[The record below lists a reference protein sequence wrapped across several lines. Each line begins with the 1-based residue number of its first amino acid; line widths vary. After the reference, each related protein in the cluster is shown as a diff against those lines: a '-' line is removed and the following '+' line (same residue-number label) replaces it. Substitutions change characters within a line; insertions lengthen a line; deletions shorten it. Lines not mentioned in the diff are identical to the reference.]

1 MSNSLNSNSIDK
13 EQIKY
18 SAKDI
23 GDALRTIDPNFKGP
37 SKEQIPIIESLHL
50 GPTVVIAG
58 AGSGKTETMSARVLW
73 LVANGIVK
81 PEEIL
86 GLTFT
91 RKAAGELS
99 SRIRKRL
106 RQLRAIGLL
115 PKDPDT
121 KNEID
126 IAVSVSTYHSYAGR
140 VLSEHAIRMGVDAS
154 SDPIGEAAAWQ
165 IANNIVNN
173 FASEATNGSDISHSA
188 KTIVDKVMGLSA
200 ALGEHGKTTA
210 EVREFCE
217 SILDKFATISDSQS
231 NDPVRDLQSS
241 LKERLAILPMVDE
254 YERYRFERGLLT
266 FNDQMSLVAKLV
278 NGDFGQEIIDAER
291 AKFKIVLLDEY
302 QDTSVSQVKFL
313 SALYGNGHAVTA
325 VGDPNQA
332 IYGWRSASAQTLDTF
347 GRHFVGTSSSECIE
361 HNLLTTWRNDK
372 NILEIANKTVDKI
385 GEQIVA
391 RGGKAASVKRLDLR
405 PNAGSGTLLCGQYET
420 LAMEAAGI
428 AEHFEKH
435 WFAPE
440 RLAEPDSPQTFAVLV
455 RSRKY
460 ISEIEQALRSRN
472 IPVEVV
478 GLGGLIH
485 VPEVADILALL
496 RVLTFPDNGSS
507 LMRLLTGPRLAIGA
521 KDLAAL
527 GKFSRSLIENFDQSL
542 GKTVG
547 KIMETPNADVMEAEE
562 FAMGS
567 AIEALE
573 VFEKAP
579 KGNFSEVGYERLLKF
594 SKELRE
600 LRRYL
605 TGSITDAIMEAERFL
620 FLDTEVMVRDGFAQ
634 GRKHL
639 DAFLDEAAKFSR
651 NGGTISTF
659 LEWLK
664 IADTE
669 EGGLKPVSVAAN
681 KHAVQILTIHAA
693 KGSEWDFVAVP
704 GLVTEN
710 FPNSGKNLDLWT
722 SNSAALP
729 ISLRGDAAQF
739 DDFVFPSGTPKHVE
753 VRKALDVVKESWKK
767 RREEEEWRLAYVAFT
782 RAKINLLATASWF
795 GNGMDPV
802 DASALYNLV
811 EAVVDSIDSTNSN
824 EPKNKIFE
832 MAKPTTENPT
842 RTKPR
847 TGTWPVKSPRSERV
861 QESIDF
867 VLKTSEFAS
876 PQELLDAAKT
886 PDEIGLANDAI
897 ALIVE
902 VSERSADLQVKLP
915 NRMSVS
921 TLVNLAEDP
930 DALALNIRR
939 PMPNHID
946 KFARRGTAFHL
957 WIEAQYKD
965 PQVLDEDELYGI
977 DDAQRN
983 LDDLPLEELKSTWLA
998 SDWAKRD
1005 PAPGGIEVPFET
1017 VLGGIL
1023 LRGRIDAVYE
1033 KDGHYEVV
1041 DWKTGKTKSGDDL
1054 AAAAIQLAMYRLAY
1068 SKLFGIKLE
1077 NISAAFH
1084 YVGSNETVRPADL
1097 LDENQLISIVTGK

>member
-1 MSNSLNSNSIDK
+1 MSNSISREK
-13 EQIKY
+13 IKY
-18 SAKDI
+18 SAEDI
-23 GDALRTIDPNFKGP
+23 GNALRTIDPKFKGP
-37 SKEQIPIIESLHL
+37 SEEQIPIIESLHL

-73 LVANGIVK
+73 LVANGIIR
-81 PEEIL
+81 PDEIL

-91 RKAAGELS
+91 RKAAGELA

-106 RQLRAIGLL
+106 RQLRTIGLL
-115 PKDPDT
+115 PLDSIS

-140 VLSEHAIRMGVDAS
+140 VLSEHAIRIGVDAT

-173 FASEATNGSDISHSA
+173 FASEATNGGDISHSA
-188 KTIVDKVMGLSA
+188 KTIVDKVMALSA
-200 ALGEHGKTTA
+200 ALGEHGKSTE

-278 NGDFGQEIIDAER
+278 NGEFGQEIIDAER
-291 AKFKIVLLDEY
+291 AKYKIVLLDEY

-313 SALYGNGHAVTA
+313 SALFGDGHAVTA

-347 GRHFVGTSSSECIE
+347 GRHFVGNSDSECIE
-361 HNLLTTWRNDK
+361 HNLLTTWRNDED
-372 NILEIANKTVDKI
+372 ILEVANQTVDKI
-385 GEQIVA
+385 GQLIVA
-391 RGGKAASVKRLDLR
+391 RGGKAASVKRLKLR
-405 PNAGSGTLLCGQYET
+405 PGAARGALLCGQFET
-420 LAMEAAGI
+420 LAMEATGI

-440 RLAEPDSPQTFAVLV
+440 RIADPDSPQTFAVLV

-460 ISEIEQALRSRN
+460 ISEIEQALRGKN

-496 RVLTFPDNGSS
+496 RILTFPDNGSS
-507 LMRLLTGPRLAIGA
+507 LMRLLTGPRLAIGP

-542 GKTVG
+542 SKTVG

-579 KGNFSEVGYERLLKF
+579 RENFSEVGYQRLLKF
-594 SKELRE
+594 SKELRD

-639 DAFLDEAAKFSR
+639 DAFLDEAAKFAR

-664 IADTE
+664 IADSE

-710 FPNSGKNLDLWT
+710 FPSAGKNLDLWT
-722 SNSAALP
+722 SNSAAIP
-729 ISLRGDAAQF
+729 IALRGDASQF
-739 DDFVFPSGTPKHVE
+739 DDFEFPSNSPKHVE
-753 VRKALDVVKESWKK
+753 VRKALDVVKDSWKK

-782 RAKINLLATASWF
+782 RARINLLATASWF
-795 GNGMDPV
+795 GNGMDSV

-811 EAVVDSIDSTNSN
+811 ESVVDAIDST
-824 EPKNKIFE
+824 KKIFE
-832 MAKPTTENPT
+832 MPKPTTENPT

-847 TGTWPVKSPRSERV
+847 TGIWPPISSRSERV
-861 QESIDF
+861 RETIDF
-867 VLKTSEFAS
+867 LTKTSAFAT

-886 PDEIGLANDAI
+886 SEQIGLANDAI
-897 ALIVE
+897 ALIAE
-902 VSERSADLQVKLP
+902 VGERGANLQVKLP
-915 NRMSVS
+915 TRMSVS

-965 PQVLDEDELYGI
+965 PQVLDDDDLYDV

-983 LDDLPLEELKSTWLA
+983 LDDLPLAELKAAWLS

-1017 VLGGIL
+1017 VLAGVL

-1033 KDGHYEVV
+1033 KDGKYEVV

-1068 SKLFGIKLE
+1068 SKLYGIKVE

>member
-1 MSNSLNSNSIDK
+1 MSL
-13 EQIKY
+13 EIKY
-18 SAKDI
+18 SAQDI
-23 GDALRTIDPNFKGP
+23 GNALRTLDPKFKGP
-37 SKEQIPIIESLHL
+37 SPEQIPIIESTHL

-73 LVANGIVK
+73 LVANGIVS
-81 PEEIL
+81 PNEIL

-91 RKAAGELS
+91 RKASGELA

-106 RQLRAIGLL
+106 RQLRQIGLL
-115 PKDPDT
+115 PNDPIT
-121 KNEID
+121 KSELD
-126 IAVSVSTYHSYAGR
+126 IAVTVSTYHSYAGR

-154 SDPIGEAAAWQ
+154 ADPIGEAAAWQ

-173 FASEATNGSDISHSA
+173 FESDAINGSDITHSA
-188 KTIVDKVMGLSA
+188 KTIVDKVMALSG
-200 ALGEHGKTTA
+200 ALGEHGITTNQ
-210 EVREFCE
+210 VRDFCE
-217 SILDKFATISDSQS
+217 EMLAKFSTISDTQS
-231 NDPVRDLQSS
+231 NEPVRDLAAS
-241 LKERLAILPMVDE
+241 LKERLAILPMIEE

-266 FNDQMSLVAKLV
+266 FNDQMALAAKLV
-278 NGDFGQEIIDAER
+278 SADFGQEIIDNER
-291 AKFKIVLLDEY
+291 SKFKIVLLDEY

-313 SALYGNGHAVTA
+313 SALFGQGHAVTA

-347 GRHFVGTSSSECIE
+347 GKHFVGQSSAKCIE
-361 HNLLTTWRNDK
+361 HNLLTTWRNDE
-372 NILEIANKTVDKI
+372 NILEIANRTVDKI
-385 GEQIVA
+385 GELIVS
-391 RGGKAASVKRLDLR
+391 RGGTAASVKRLKLR
-405 PNAGSGTLLCGQYET
+405 PGAGKGTLACGQYET
-420 LAMEAAGI
+420 LSMEANAI

-440 RLAEPDSPQTFAVLV
+440 RTADPDDPQTFAVLV

-460 ISEIEQALRSRN
+460 IGEIEQALRAKS

-496 RVLTFPDNGSS
+496 RTLTFPENGSS
-507 LMRLLTGPRLAIGA
+507 LMRLLTGPRLALGPR
-521 KDLAAL
+521 DLAGL
-527 GKFSRSLIENFDQSL
+527 GKFSRSLVADFDQSL
-542 GKTVG
+542 SKSVG
-547 KIMETPNADVMEAEE
+547 KIMEAANPEMMEAED
-562 FAMGS
+562 FAIGS

-579 KGNFSEVGYERLLKF
+579 KSYFSEVGYARLLKF

-605 TGSITDAIMEAERFL
+605 VGSITDAIMEAERFL
-620 FLDTEVMVRDGFAQ
+620 FLDTEVMVRDGYAQ

-639 DAFLDEAAKFSR
+639 DAFLDEAAKFQR

-664 IADTE
+664 IADSE

-681 KHAVQILTIHAA
+681 KHAIQILTVHAS

-710 FPNSGKNLDLWT
+710 FPSEGKGLDLWT

-729 ISLRGDAAQF
+729 IALRGDGNQF
-739 DDFVFPSGTPKHVE
+739 DDFVFPSGGASNGPKHVE

-767 RREEEEWRLAYVAFT
+767 RRAEEEWRLAYVAFT
-782 RAKINLLATASWF
+782 RAKISLLATASWF

-802 DASALYNLV
+802 DASSLYNLV
-811 EAVVDSIDSTNSN
+811 ENTVDEIGSN
-824 EPKNKIFE
+824 NKLFE
-832 MAKPTTENPT
+832 MPKPTTENPT
-842 RTKPR
+842 RTQPR
-847 TGTWPVKSPRSERV
+847 TGSWPVKSTRSETI
-861 QESIDF
+861 QESI
-867 VLKTSEFAS
+867 KYISSISGFAD
-876 PQELLDAAKT
+876 PQELITLSKT
-886 PDEIGLANDAI
+886 PAEISLANDAI
-897 ALIVE
+897 ALIRE
-902 VSERSADLQVKLP
+902 VGSNKKGLSINLP
-915 NRMSVS
+915 TRMSVS
-921 TLVNLAEDP
+921 TLVNLAKNP
-930 DALALNIRR
+930 DELALNIRR

-946 KFARRGTAFHL
+946 KYARRGTQFHL

-965 PQVLDEDELYGI
+965 PQVLDEDAFDVTQNDPDE
-977 DDAQRN
+977 
-983 LDDLPLEELKSTWLA
+983 LPLEELKSKWLA

-1017 VLGGIL
+1017 VLGGVL

-1033 KDGHYEVV
+1033 ANGQYEVV

-1068 SKLFGIKLE
+1068 SKLFNIPLE

-1097 LDENQLISIVTGK
+1097 LDESQLISIVTGK

>member
-1 MSNSLNSNSIDK
+1 MSEIK
-13 EQIKY
+13 IKY
-18 SAKDI
+18 SAVDI
-23 GDALRTIDPNFKGP
+23 GNALRTIDPKFKGP
-37 SKEQIPIIESLHL
+37 SPEQIPIIESLHL

-73 LVANGIVK
+73 LVANGIIR
-81 PEEIL
+81 PDEIL

-106 RQLRAIGLL
+106 RQLRKIGLL
-115 PKDPDT
+115 PIDSVSKS
-121 KNEID
+121 EID
-126 IAVSVSTYHSYAGR
+126 IAVTVSTYHSYAGR
-140 VLSEHAIRMGVDAS
+140 VLTEHAIRMGVDATA
-154 SDPIGEAAAWQ
+154 DPIGEAAAWQ

-173 FASEATNGSDISHSA
+173 FASEATNGSDISHAA

-210 EVREFCE
+210 DIRAFCE
-217 SILDKFATISDSQS
+217 SVLEKFSTISDIKS
-231 NDPVRDLQSS
+231 NDPVRNLESS

-254 YERYRFERGLLT
+254 YERYRLERGLLT

-278 NGDFGQEIIDAER
+278 SGEAGGAEFTAEIISAER
-291 AKFKIVLLDEY
+291 AKYKVVLLDEY

-313 SALYGNGHAVTA
+313 SALFGDGHAVTA

-347 GRHFVGTSSSECIE
+347 GKSFIGGSQATCIE
-361 HNLLTTWRNDK
+361 HNLLTTWRNDE
-372 NILEIANKTVDKI
+372 NILEIANQAVDKI
-385 GEQIVA
+385 GELIVG
-391 RGGKAASVKRLDLR
+391 RGGKAASVKRLKLR
-405 PNAGSGTLLCGQYET
+405 PGAGTGTLLCGQYET
-420 LAMEAAGI
+420 LAMEAIGI

-440 RLAEPDSPQTFAVLV
+440 RTADPEEPQTFAVLV

-460 ISEIEQALRSRN
+460 ISEIEQALRSKN

-485 VPEVADILALL
+485 VTEIADILALL
-496 RVLTFPDNGSS
+496 RTLTFPDNGSA
-507 LMRLLTGPRLAIGA
+507 LMRLLAGPRVALGP
-521 KDLAAL
+521 KDLAVL
-527 GKFSRSLIENFDQSL
+527 GKFARSLVANYDQSL
-542 GKTVG
+542 SRTVG
-547 KIMETPNADVMEAEE
+547 KIMESSNAEVMEAED
-562 FAMGS
+562 FAIGS

-573 VFEKAP
+573 VFDKAP
-579 KGNFSEVGYERLLKF
+579 RANFSEIGYERLLKF

-639 DAFLDEAAKFSR
+639 DAFLDEAGKFQR

-664 IADTE
+664 IADSE

-693 KGSEWDFVAVP
+693 KGSEWDFVSVP
-704 GLVTEN
+704 GLVTDN
-710 FPNSGKNLDLWT
+710 FPSSGKSLDLWT
-722 SNSAALP
+722 SNSAAIP
-729 ISLRGDAAQF
+729 ISLRGDAKQF
-739 DDFVFPSGTPKHVE
+739 DDFEFPAGSPKHVE
-753 VRKALDVVKESWKK
+753 VRKALDAVKDSWKK

-795 GNGMDPV
+795 GNGMDSV
-802 DASALYNLV
+802 EASALYNLV
-811 EAVVDSIDSTNSN
+811 EAVVDSVDS
-824 EPKNKIFE
+824 KNKIFE
-832 MAKPTTENPT
+832 MAKPTTENPI
-842 RTKPR
+842 RTNPR
-847 TGTWPVKSPRSERV
+847 SGSWPVRSARAEQVTKSVAFVSTISAFATPEDLLSAAKSPE
-861 QESIDF
+861 
-867 VLKTSEFAS
+867 
-876 PQELLDAAKT
+876 
-886 PDEIGLANDAI
+886 EISLANDAI

-902 VSERSADLQVKLP
+902 SRARKESLSVNLP
-915 NRMSVS
+915 TRMSVS
-921 TLVNLAEDP
+921 TLVNLAKDP
-930 DALALNIRR
+930 DELALNIRR

-946 KFARRGTAFHL
+946 KYARRGTAFHL
-957 WIEAQYKD
+957 WVEAQYKD
-965 PQVLDEDELYGI
+965 PQVLDDEV
-977 DDAQRN
+977 
-983 LDDLPLEELKSTWLA
+983 LDISSADPDGLPLEELKEKWLA
-998 SDWAKRD
+998 SSWAKRD

-1017 VLGGIL
+1017 VLGGVL

-1033 KDGHYEVV
+1033 ADGRYEVV
-1041 DWKTGKTKSGDDL
+1041 DWKTGKSKSGDDL

-1068 SKLFGIKLE
+1068 SKLYGIPLE
-1077 NISAAFH
+1077 KISAAFH
-1084 YVGSNETVRPADL
+1084 YIGSNETVRPADL
-1097 LDENQLISIVTGK
+1097 LSEDQLISIVTGK

>member
-1 MSNSLNSNSIDK
+1 
-13 EQIKY
+13 
-18 SAKDI
+18 
-23 GDALRTIDPNFKGP
+23 
-37 SKEQIPIIESLHL
+37 
-50 GPTVVIAG
+50 
-58 AGSGKTETMSARVLW
+58 
-73 LVANGIVK
+73 
-81 PEEIL
+81 
-86 GLTFT
+86 
-91 RKAAGELS
+91 
-99 SRIRKRL
+99 
-106 RQLRAIGLL
+106 
-115 PKDPDT
+115 
-121 KNEID
+121 
-126 IAVSVSTYHSYAGR
+126 
-140 VLSEHAIRMGVDAS
+140 
-154 SDPIGEAAAWQ
+154 
-165 IANNIVNN
+165 
-173 FASEATNGSDISHSA
+173 
-188 KTIVDKVMGLSA
+188 
-200 ALGEHGKTTA
+200 
-210 EVREFCE
+210 
-217 SILDKFATISDSQS
+217 
-231 NDPVRDLQSS
+231 
-241 LKERLAILPMVDE
+241 
-254 YERYRFERGLLT
+254 
-266 FNDQMSLVAKLV
+266 VAKLV
-278 NGDFGQEIIDAER
+278 NGEFGQEIIDAER
-291 AKFKIVLLDEY
+291 AKYRVVLLDEY

-347 GRHFVGTSSSECIE
+347 GAHFVGKSSSECIE
-361 HNLLTTWRNDK
+361 HNLLTTWRNDE
-372 NILEIANKTVDKI
+372 NILEIANQTVDKI
-385 GEQIVA
+385 GELIVA
-391 RGGKAASVKRLDLR
+391 RGGKAASVKRLKLR
-405 PNAGSGTLLCGQYET
+405 EGAGPGNLLCGQYET
-420 LAMEAAGI
+420 LAMEAVGI

-440 RLAEPDSPQTFAVLV
+440 RLADADSPQTFAVLV

-460 ISEIEQALRSRN
+460 ISEIEQALRDKK

-496 RVLTFPDNGSS
+496 RTLTFPDNGSS
-507 LMRLLTGPRLAIGA
+507 LMRLLTGPRLAIGP

-542 GKTVG
+542 SKTVG
-547 KIMETPNADVMEAEE
+547 KIMETPNADVMDAEE
-562 FAMGS
+562 FAVGS

-579 KGNFSEVGYERLLKF
+579 REKFSEVGYERLLKF

-605 TGSITDAIMEAERFL
+605 NGSITDAIMEAERFL

-710 FPNSGKNLDLWT
+710 FPNSGKSLDLWT

-729 ISLRGDAAQF
+729 ISLRGDASQF
-739 DDFVFPSGTPKHVE
+739 DDFVFPSNSPKHVE

-811 EAVVDSIDSTNSN
+811 ETVVDSVDS
-824 EPKNKIFE
+824 KNKLFE
-832 MAKPTTENPT
+832 MDKPTSGNPT
-842 RTKPR
+842 RTTPR
-847 TGTWPVKSPRSERV
+847 TGIWPTKSSRSE
-861 QESIDF
+861 EIAKSIEY
-867 VLKTSEFAS
+867 VSKTSPFAS

-886 PDEIGLANDAI
+886 PEEIGLANDAI
-897 ALIVE
+897 ALITE
-902 VSERSADLQVKLP
+902 VGERGAGLQVKLP
-915 NRMSVS
+915 TRMSVS

-930 DALALNIRR
+930 DSLALNIRR

-965 PQVLDEDELYGI
+965 PQVLDEDDLYEV
-977 DDAQRN
+977 DSAQRN
-983 LDDLPLEELKSTWLA
+983 LDDLPLEELKTAWLA

-1033 KDGHYEVV
+1033 NDGQYEVV

-1068 SKLFGIKLE
+1068 SKLFGIKIE

-1097 LDENQLISIVTGK
+1097 LDEDQLISIVTGK

>member
-1 MSNSLNSNSIDK
+1 MSEIK
-13 EQIKY
+13 IKY
-18 SAKDI
+18 SAVDI
-23 GDALRTIDPNFKGP
+23 GNALRTIDPKFKGP
-37 SKEQIPIIESLHL
+37 SPEQIPIIESLHL

-73 LVANGIVK
+73 LVANGIIR
-81 PEEIL
+81 PDEIL

-106 RQLRAIGLL
+106 RQLRKIGLL
-115 PKDPDT
+115 PIDSVSKS
-121 KNEID
+121 EID
-126 IAVSVSTYHSYAGR
+126 IAVTVSTYHSYAGR
-140 VLSEHAIRMGVDAS
+140 VLSEHAIRMGVDATA
-154 SDPIGEAAAWQ
+154 DPIGEAAAWQ

-173 FASEATNGSDISHSA
+173 FASEATNGSDISHAA

-210 EVREFCE
+210 DIRAFCE
-217 SILDKFATISDSQS
+217 SVLEKFSTISDIKS
-231 NDPVRDLQSS
+231 NDPVRNLESS

-254 YERYRFERGLLT
+254 YERYRLERGLLT

-278 NGDFGQEIIDAER
+278 SGEAGGAEFTAEIISAER
-291 AKFKIVLLDEY
+291 AKYKVVLLDEY

-313 SALYGNGHAVTA
+313 SALFGDGHAVTA

-347 GRHFVGTSSSECIE
+347 GKSFIGGSQATCIE
-361 HNLLTTWRNDK
+361 HNLLTTWRNDE
-372 NILEIANKTVDKI
+372 NILEIANQAVDKI
-385 GEQIVA
+385 GELIVG
-391 RGGKAASVKRLDLR
+391 RGGKAASVKRLKLR
-405 PNAGSGTLLCGQYET
+405 PGAGTGTLLCGQYET
-420 LAMEAAGI
+420 LAMEAIGI

-440 RLAEPDSPQTFAVLV
+440 RTADPEEPQTFAVLV

-460 ISEIEQALRSRN
+460 ISEIEQALRSKN

-485 VPEVADILALL
+485 VPEIADILALL
-496 RVLTFPDNGSS
+496 RTLTFPDNGSA
-507 LMRLLTGPRLAIGA
+507 LMRLLAGPRVALGP
-521 KDLAAL
+521 KDLAVL
-527 GKFSRSLIENFDQSL
+527 GKFARSLVANYDQSL
-542 GKTVG
+542 SRTVG
-547 KIMETPNADVMEAEE
+547 KIMESSNAEVMEAED
-562 FAMGS
+562 FAIGS

-573 VFEKAP
+573 VFDKAP
-579 KGNFSEVGYERLLKF
+579 RANFSEIGYERLLKF

-639 DAFLDEAAKFSR
+639 DAFLDEAGKFQR

-664 IADTE
+664 IADSE

-693 KGSEWDFVAVP
+693 KGSEWDFVSVP
-704 GLVTEN
+704 GLVTDN
-710 FPNSGKNLDLWT
+710 FPSSGKSLDLWT
-722 SNSAALP
+722 SNSAAIP
-729 ISLRGDAAQF
+729 ISLRGDAKQF
-739 DDFVFPSGTPKHVE
+739 DDFEFPAGSPKHVE
-753 VRKALDVVKESWKK
+753 VRKALDAVKDSWKK

-795 GNGMDPV
+795 GNGMDSV
-802 DASALYNLV
+802 EASALYNLV
-811 EAVVDSIDSTNSN
+811 EAVVDSVDS
-824 EPKNKIFE
+824 KNKIFE
-832 MAKPTTENPT
+832 MAKPTTENPI
-842 RTKPR
+842 RTNPR
-847 TGTWPVKSPRSERV
+847 SGSWPVRSARAEQVTKSVAFVSTISAFATPEDLLSAAKSPE
-861 QESIDF
+861 
-867 VLKTSEFAS
+867 
-876 PQELLDAAKT
+876 
-886 PDEIGLANDAI
+886 EISLANDAI

-902 VSERSADLQVKLP
+902 SRARKESLSVNLP
-915 NRMSVS
+915 TRMSVS
-921 TLVNLAEDP
+921 TLVNLAKDP
-930 DALALNIRR
+930 DELALNIRR

-946 KFARRGTAFHL
+946 KYARRGTAFHL
-957 WIEAQYKD
+957 WVEAQYKD
-965 PQVLDEDELYGI
+965 PQVLDDEV
-977 DDAQRN
+977 
-983 LDDLPLEELKSTWLA
+983 LDISSADPDGLPLEELKEKWLA
-998 SDWAKRD
+998 SSWAKRD

-1017 VLGGIL
+1017 VLGGVL

-1033 KDGHYEVV
+1033 ADGRYEVV
-1041 DWKTGKTKSGDDL
+1041 DWKTGKSKSGDDL

-1068 SKLFGIKLE
+1068 SKLYGIPLE
-1077 NISAAFH
+1077 KISAAFH
-1084 YVGSNETVRPADL
+1084 YIGSNETVRPADL
-1097 LDENQLISIVTGK
+1097 LSEDQLISIVTGK

>member
-1 MSNSLNSNSIDK
+1 MSNSIKSNSIDK
-13 EQIKY
+13 EKIKY
-18 SAKDI
+18 SAEYI

-91 RKAAGELS
+91 RKAAGELA

-106 RQLRAIGLL
+106 RQLRTIGLL

-121 KNEID
+121 KSEID

-140 VLSEHAIRMGVDAS
+140 VLSEHAIRMGVDAT

-347 GRHFVGTSSSECIE
+347 GRHFIGTSTSECIE
-361 HNLLTTWRNDK
+361 HNLLTTWRNDE
-372 NILEIANKTVDKI
+372 NILMIANETVDKI
-385 GEQIVA
+385 GELIVA

-440 RLAEPDSPQTFAVLV
+440 RLAKPDEPQTFAVLV

-460 ISEIEQALRSRN
+460 ISEIEQELRSRN

-527 GKFSRSLIENFDQSL
+527 GKFSRSLIENFNQSL

-579 KGNFSEVGYERLLKF
+579 KENFSEVGYERLLKF
-594 SKELRE
+594 AKELRE
-600 LRRYL
+600 LRRYM

-710 FPNSGKNLDLWT
+710 FPNSGKSLDLWT

-739 DDFVFPSGTPKHVE
+739 DDFVFPSGAPKHVE

-795 GNGMDPV
+795 GNGMDSV
-802 DASALYNLV
+802 DASALYDLV
-811 EAVVDSIDSTNSN
+811 ESVVDSIDS
-824 EPKNKIFE
+824 KNKIFE

-847 TGTWPVKSPRSERV
+847 TGIWPAKSPRSQRI

-886 PDEIGLANDAI
+886 SEEIGLANDAI

-902 VSERSADLQVKLP
+902 VSERSADLKVKLP
-915 NRMSVS
+915 SRMSVS
-921 TLVNLAEDP
+921 TLVNLAQDP

-957 WIEAQYKD
+957 WIEAQYKE
-965 PQVLDEDELYGI
+965 PQVLDEDDLYATES
-977 DDAQRN
+977 AQ
-983 LDDLPLEELKSTWLA
+983 LDSDEIPFEDLKAKWLE

-1005 PAPGGIEVPFET
+1005 PVPGGIEVPFET
-1017 VLGGIL
+1017 VLGGVL

-1033 KDGHYEVV
+1033 KDGHFEVV

-1068 SKLFGIKLE
+1068 SKLYGIKVE

-1097 LDENQLISIVTGK
+1097 LDEDQLISIVTGK

>member
-1 MSNSLNSNSIDK
+1 
-13 EQIKY
+13 
-18 SAKDI
+18 
-23 GDALRTIDPNFKGP
+23 
-37 SKEQIPIIESLHL
+37 
-50 GPTVVIAG
+50 
-58 AGSGKTETMSARVLW
+58 
-73 LVANGIVK
+73 
-81 PEEIL
+81 
-86 GLTFT
+86 
-91 RKAAGELS
+91 
-99 SRIRKRL
+99 
-106 RQLRAIGLL
+106 
-115 PKDPDT
+115 
-121 KNEID
+121 
-126 IAVSVSTYHSYAGR
+126 
-140 VLSEHAIRMGVDAS
+140 
-154 SDPIGEAAAWQ
+154 
-165 IANNIVNN
+165 
-173 FASEATNGSDISHSA
+173 
-188 KTIVDKVMGLSA
+188 
-200 ALGEHGKTTA
+200 
-210 EVREFCE
+210 
-217 SILDKFATISDSQS
+217 
-231 NDPVRDLQSS
+231 
-241 LKERLAILPMVDE
+241 
-254 YERYRFERGLLT
+254 
-266 FNDQMSLVAKLV
+266 
-278 NGDFGQEIIDAER
+278 
-291 AKFKIVLLDEY
+291 
-302 QDTSVSQVKFL
+302 
-313 SALYGNGHAVTA
+313 
-325 VGDPNQA
+325 
-332 IYGWRSASAQTLDTF
+332 
-347 GRHFVGTSSSECIE
+347 
-361 HNLLTTWRNDK
+361 
-372 NILEIANKTVDKI
+372 
-385 GEQIVA
+385 
-391 RGGKAASVKRLDLR
+391 
-405 PNAGSGTLLCGQYET
+405 
-420 LAMEAAGI
+420 
-428 AEHFEKH
+428 
-435 WFAPE
+435 
-440 RLAEPDSPQTFAVLV
+440 
-455 RSRKY
+455 
-460 ISEIEQALRSRN
+460 
-472 IPVEVV
+472 
-478 GLGGLIH
+478 
-485 VPEVADILALL
+485 
-496 RVLTFPDNGSS
+496 
-507 LMRLLTGPRLAIGA
+507 MRLLTGPRLAIGA

-542 GKTVG
+542 SKTVG
-547 KIMETPNADVMEAEE
+547 KIMETPNADVMDAEE
-562 FAMGS
+562 FAVGS

-579 KGNFSEVGYERLLKF
+579 REKFSEVGYERLLKF

-710 FPNSGKNLDLWT
+710 FPNSGKSLDLWT

-729 ISLRGDAAQF
+729 ISLRADASQF
-739 DDFVFPSGTPKHVE
+739 DDFVFPSNSPKHVE

-811 EAVVDSIDSTNSN
+811 ETVVDSVDS
-824 EPKNKIFE
+824 KNKIFE
-832 MAKPTTENPT
+832 MDKPTSGNPT
-842 RTKPR
+842 RTTPR
-847 TGTWPVKSPRSERV
+847 TGIWPTKSSRSE
-861 QESIDF
+861 EIAKSIEY
-867 VLKTSEFAS
+867 VSKTSPFAS

-886 PDEIGLANDAI
+886 PEEIGLANDAI
-897 ALIVE
+897 ALITE
-902 VSERSADLQVKLP
+902 VGERGAGLQVKLP
-915 NRMSVS
+915 TRMSVS

-965 PQVLDEDELYGI
+965 PQVLDEDDLYEVEST
-977 DDAQRN
+977 QRN
-983 LDDLPLEELKSTWLA
+983 LDDLPLEELKTAWLA

-1033 KDGHYEVV
+1033 KDGQYEVV

-1068 SKLFGIKLE
+1068 SKLFGIKIE

-1097 LDENQLISIVTGK
+1097 LDEDQLISIVTGK

>member
-1 MSNSLNSNSIDK
+1 MINSISN
-13 EQIKY
+13 ESIKY
-18 SAKDI
+18 SAEDI
-23 GDALRTIDPNFKGP
+23 GNALRTIDPKFKGP
-37 SKEQIPIIESLHL
+37 SREQIPIIESLHF

-73 LVANGIVK
+73 LVANGIVR
-81 PEEIL
+81 PNEIL

-106 RQLRAIGLL
+106 RQLRKIGLL
-115 PKDPDT
+115 PVDAISKS
-121 KNEID
+121 EID

-140 VLSEHAIRMGVDAS
+140 VLSEHAIRIGVDAT

-173 FASEATNGSDISHSA
+173 FSSEATNGKDISHSA

-217 SILDKFATISDSQS
+217 SILDKFSTFSDTKS
-231 NDPVRDLQSS
+231 NDPVRDLESS
-241 LKERLAILPMVDE
+241 LRERLAILPMVDE
-254 YERYRFERGLLT
+254 YERYRHERGLLT

-278 NGDFGQEIIDAER
+278 NGEFGQEIIDAER
-291 AKFKIVLLDEY
+291 AKYKIVLLDEY

-313 SALYGNGHAVTA
+313 SALFGNGHAVTA

-347 GRHFVGTSSSECIE
+347 GKHFVGNSQSECVE
-361 HNLLTTWRNDK
+361 HNLLTTWRNDE
-372 NILEIANKTVDKI
+372 NILEVANQTVDKI
-385 GEQIVA
+385 GQLIVA
-391 RGGKAASVKRLDLR
+391 RGGRAASVKRLKLR
-405 PNAGSGTLLCGQYET
+405 TNAGPGTLSCGQYET
-420 LAMEAAGI
+420 LAMEATGI

-440 RLAEPDSPQTFAVLV
+440 RLVDPESPQTFAVLV

-460 ISEIEQALRSRN
+460 IGEIEQALRSKN

-527 GKFSRSLIENFDQSL
+527 GKFSRSLVTNHNHSL
-542 GKTVG
+542 SKTVG
-547 KIMETPNADVMEAEE
+547 KIMETPNADVMDAEE

-579 KGNFSEVGYERLLKF
+579 RDKFSEVGYARLLKF
-594 SKELRE
+594 ATELRE

-605 TGSITDAIMEAERFL
+605 VGSITDSIMEAERFL

-639 DAFLDEAAKFSR
+639 DAFLDEAAKFQR

-664 IADTE
+664 IADSE

-704 GLVTEN
+704 GLVTDN
-710 FPNSGKNLDLWT
+710 FPSSGKSLDLWT
-722 SNSAALP
+722 TNSAALP

-739 DDFVFPSGTPKHVE
+739 DDFVFPSNSPKHVE
-753 VRKALDVVKESWKK
+753 VRKALDIVKESWKK

-782 RAKINLLATASWF
+782 RAKINLIATASWF
-795 GNGMDPV
+795 GNGMDSV
-802 DASALYNLV
+802 DASSLYNLV
-811 EAVVDSIDSTNSN
+811 ESVVDSINPSN
-824 EPKNKIFE
+824 KLFE
-832 MAKPTTENPT
+832 MAKPDSENPT
-842 RTKPR
+842 RTNPR
-847 TGTWPVKSPRSERV
+847 TGTWPVKSARAEQIR
-861 QESIDF
+861 ESVNF
-867 VLKTSEFAS
+867 VSRNSAFAT
-876 PQELLDAAKT
+876 PQELLDAAKS
-886 PDEIGLANDAI
+886 PEQVGLANDAI
-897 ALIVE
+897 ALIAE
-902 VSERSADLQVKLP
+902 IGMRNADLQVKLP
-915 NRMSVS
+915 TRMSVS
-921 TLVNLAEDP
+921 TLVNLAEGP
-930 DALALNIRR
+930 DSLALNIRR

-946 KFARRGTAFHL
+946 KYARRGTAFHL

-965 PQVLDEDELYGI
+965 PQVLDEDDLYATAGTQVNPEEI
-977 DDAQRN
+977 
-983 LDDLPLEELKSTWLA
+983 PLEELKAKWLA
-998 SDWAKRD
+998 SEWAERD

-1017 VLGGIL
+1017 VLGGVL

-1033 KDGHYEVV
+1033 SSGKYEVV
-1041 DWKTGKTKSGDDL
+1041 DWKTGKTTSGDDL

-1068 SKLFGIKLE
+1068 SKLFNVPLE
-1077 NISAAFH
+1077 KISAAFH

>member
-1 MSNSLNSNSIDK
+1 MIDNEK
-13 EQIKY
+13 IKY

-23 GDALRTIDPNFKGP
+23 GNALRTIDPKFKGP
-37 SKEQIPIIESLHL
+37 SDEQIPIIESLHL

-91 RKAAGELS
+91 RKAAGELA

-115 PKDPDT
+115 PLDNVSKS
-121 KNEID
+121 EID
-126 IAVSVSTYHSYAGR
+126 IAVTVSTYHSYAGR
-140 VLSEHAIRMGVDAS
+140 VLSEHAIRIGVDAT

-173 FASEATNGSDISHSA
+173 FASEATNSSDISHSA

-200 ALGEHGKTTA
+200 ALGEHGKSTA

-217 SILDKFATISDSQS
+217 SILDKFSTISDSQS

-278 NGDFGQEIIDAER
+278 NGEFGQEIIDAER
-291 AKFKIVLLDEY
+291 AKYKIVLLDEY

-347 GRHFVGTSSSECIE
+347 GAHFVGKSLSECIE
-361 HNLLTTWRNDK
+361 HNLLTTWRNDE
-372 NILEIANKTVDKI
+372 NILEIANQTVDKI
-385 GEQIVA
+385 GELIVA
-391 RGGKAASVKRLDLR
+391 RGGKAASVKRLKLR
-405 PNAGSGTLLCGQYET
+405 EGAGRGNLLCGQYET
-420 LAMEAAGI
+420 LAMEAVGI

-435 WFAPE
+435 WFAPD
-440 RLAEPDSPQTFAVLV
+440 RLSDADSPQTFAVLV

-460 ISEIEQALRSRN
+460 ISEIEQALRDKN

-527 GKFSRSLIENFDQSL
+527 GKFSRSLTENFDQSL
-542 GKTVG
+542 SKTVG
-547 KIMETPNADVMEAEE
+547 KIMETPNADVMDAEE
-562 FAMGS
+562 FAVGS

-579 KGNFSEVGYERLLKF
+579 REKFSEVGYERLLKF

-620 FLDTEVMVRDGFAQ
+620 FLDTEVMVREGFAH

-710 FPNSGKNLDLWT
+710 FPNSGKSLDLWT

-729 ISLRGDAAQF
+729 ISLRGDASQF
-739 DDFVFPSGTPKHVE
+739 DDFVFPSNSPKHVE
-753 VRKALDVVKESWKK
+753 VRKALDVVKDSWKK

-811 EAVVDSIDSTNSN
+811 ETVVDSVDS
-824 EPKNKIFE
+824 KNKLFE
-832 MAKPTTENPT
+832 MDKPTSGNPT
-842 RTKPR
+842 RTTPR
-847 TGTWPVKSPRSERV
+847 TGIWPTKSSRSE
-861 QESIDF
+861 EIAKSIEYIS
-867 VLKTSEFAS
+867 KTSPFAS

-886 PDEIGLANDAI
+886 PEEIGLANDAI
-897 ALIVE
+897 ALIAE
-902 VSERSADLQVKLP
+902 VGERGAGLQVKLP
-915 NRMSVS
+915 TRMSVS

-965 PQVLDEDELYGI
+965 PQVLDEDDLYEVES
-977 DDAQRN
+977 AQRN
-983 LDDLPLEELKSTWLA
+983 SDDLPLEELKTAWLA

-1033 KDGHYEVV
+1033 KDGQYEVV

-1068 SKLFGIKLE
+1068 SKLFGIKIE

-1097 LDENQLISIVTGK
+1097 LDEDQLISIVTGK

>member
-1 MSNSLNSNSIDK
+1 MIENGIKRD
-13 EQIKY
+13 EIKY
-18 SAKDI
+18 SAVDI
-23 GDALRTIDPNFKGP
+23 GNALRTIDPKFKGP
-37 SKEQIPIIESLHL
+37 SEEQIPIIESLHL

-91 RKAAGELS
+91 RKAAGELA

-106 RQLRAIGLL
+106 RQLRKIGLL
-115 PKDPDT
+115 PMDAVSKS
-121 KNEID
+121 ELD

-140 VLSEHAIRMGVDAS
+140 VLSEHAIRIGVDAS

-173 FASEATNGSDISHSA
+173 FAGEATNGNDISHSA

-200 ALGEHGKTTA
+200 ALGEHGRTTS

-217 SILDKFATISDSQS
+217 SILDKFLTISDSQS

-278 NGDFGQEIIDAER
+278 NGEFGQEIIDAER
-291 AKFKIVLLDEY
+291 AKYKIVLLDEY

-313 SALYGNGHAVTA
+313 SALFGNGHAVTA

-347 GRHFVGTSSSECIE
+347 GRHFVGDSSSECIE
-361 HNLLTTWRNDK
+361 HNLLTTWRNDE
-372 NILEIANKTVDKI
+372 NILEIANQTVDKI
-385 GEQIVA
+385 GQLIVA
-391 RGGKAASVKRLDLR
+391 RGGKAASVKRLKLR
-405 PNAGSGTLLCGQYET
+405 PGAAGGALLCGQYET
-420 LAMEAAGI
+420 LAMEATGI

-440 RLAEPDSPQTFAVLV
+440 RVADADSPQTFAVLV

-460 ISEIEQALRSRN
+460 ISEIEQALRSKN

-496 RVLTFPDNGSS
+496 RILTFPDNGSS

-527 GKFSRSLIENFDQSL
+527 GKFSRSLIANFDQSL
-542 GKTVG
+542 SKTVG
-547 KIMETPNADVMEAEE
+547 KIMETPNADVMDAEE

-579 KGNFSEVGYERLLKF
+579 RDNFSEVGYERILKF
-594 SKELRE
+594 STELRE

-639 DAFLDEAAKFSR
+639 DAFLDEAAKFAR

-664 IADTE
+664 IADSE

-693 KGSEWDFVAVP
+693 KGSEWDFVSVP

-710 FPNSGKNLDLWT
+710 FPSSGKNLDLWT

-729 ISLRGDAAQF
+729 ISLRGDATQF
-739 DDFVFPSGTPKHVE
+739 DDFEFPSNSPKHVE

-795 GNGMDPV
+795 GNGMDSV
-802 DASALYNLV
+802 DASSLYNLV
-811 EAVVDSIDSTNSN
+811 EAVVDSGDSGDL
-824 EPKNKIFE
+824 KNKIFE
-832 MAKPTTENPT
+832 MAKPTSENPT
-842 RTKPR
+842 RTNPR
-847 TGTWPVKSPRSERV
+847 TGIWPAKSPRSELIR
-861 QESIDF
+861 ESADF
-867 VLKTSEFAS
+867 VAKSSIFAT
-876 PQELLDAAKT
+876 PQDLLGAAKT
-886 PDEIGLANDAI
+886 PEEIEFANDAI
-897 ALIVE
+897 ALIAE
-902 VSERSADLQVKLP
+902 AGMRKANLQVNLP
-915 NRMSVS
+915 TRMSVS

-930 DALALNIRR
+930 DSLALNIRR

-946 KFARRGTAFHL
+946 KYARRGTAFHL

-965 PQVLDEDELYGI
+965 PQVLDEDDLYEVAASQNNPDEI
-977 DDAQRN
+977 
-983 LDDLPLEELKSTWLA
+983 PLEDLKARWLE

-1017 VLGGIL
+1017 VLGGVL

-1033 KDGHYEVV
+1033 SNGRYEVV
-1041 DWKTGKTKSGDDL
+1041 DWKTGKTKSGADL

-1068 SKLFGIKLE
+1068 SKLFGIKIE

-1097 LDENQLISIVTGK
+1097 LNENQLISIVTGK

>member
-1 MSNSLNSNSIDK
+1 
-13 EQIKY
+13 
-18 SAKDI
+18 
-23 GDALRTIDPNFKGP
+23 
-37 SKEQIPIIESLHL
+37 
-50 GPTVVIAG
+50 
-58 AGSGKTETMSARVLW
+58 
-73 LVANGIVK
+73 
-81 PEEIL
+81 
-86 GLTFT
+86 
-91 RKAAGELS
+91 
-99 SRIRKRL
+99 
-106 RQLRAIGLL
+106 
-115 PKDPDT
+115 
-121 KNEID
+121 
-126 IAVSVSTYHSYAGR
+126 
-140 VLSEHAIRMGVDAS
+140 
-154 SDPIGEAAAWQ
+154 
-165 IANNIVNN
+165 
-173 FASEATNGSDISHSA
+173 
-188 KTIVDKVMGLSA
+188 
-200 ALGEHGKTTA
+200 
-210 EVREFCE
+210 
-217 SILDKFATISDSQS
+217 
-231 NDPVRDLQSS
+231 
-241 LKERLAILPMVDE
+241 MVDE

-278 NGDFGQEIIDAER
+278 NGEFGQEIIDAER
-291 AKFKIVLLDEY
+291 AKYRVVLLDEY

-347 GRHFVGTSSSECIE
+347 GAHFVGKSSSECIE
-361 HNLLTTWRNDK
+361 HNLLTTWRNDE
-372 NILEIANKTVDKI
+372 NILEIANQTVDKI
-385 GEQIVA
+385 GELIVA
-391 RGGKAASVKRLDLR
+391 RGGKAASVKRLKLR
-405 PNAGSGTLLCGQYET
+405 EGAGPGNLLCGQYET
-420 LAMEAAGI
+420 LAMEAVGI

-440 RLAEPDSPQTFAVLV
+440 RLADADSPQTFAVLV

-460 ISEIEQALRSRN
+460 ISEIEQALRDRK

-496 RVLTFPDNGSS
+496 RTLTFPDNGSS
-507 LMRLLTGPRLAIGA
+507 LMRLLTGPRLAIGP

-542 GKTVG
+542 SKTVG
-547 KIMETPNADVMEAEE
+547 KIMETPNADVMDAEE
-562 FAMGS
+562 FAVGS

-579 KGNFSEVGYERLLKF
+579 REKFSEVGYERLLKF

-605 TGSITDAIMEAERFL
+605 NGSITDAIMEAERFL

-710 FPNSGKNLDLWT
+710 FPNSGKSLDLWT

-729 ISLRGDAAQF
+729 ISLRGDASQF
-739 DDFVFPSGTPKHVE
+739 DDFVFPSNSPKHVE

-811 EAVVDSIDSTNSN
+811 ETVVDSVDS
-824 EPKNKIFE
+824 KNKLFE
-832 MAKPTTENPT
+832 MDKPTSGNPT
-842 RTKPR
+842 RTTPR
-847 TGTWPVKSPRSERV
+847 TGIWPTKSSRSE
-861 QESIDF
+861 EIAKSIED
-867 VLKTSEFAS
+867 VSKTSPFAS

-886 PDEIGLANDAI
+886 PEEIGLANDAI
-897 ALIVE
+897 ALITE
-902 VSERSADLQVKLP
+902 VGERGAGLQVKLP
-915 NRMSVS
+915 TRMSVS

-930 DALALNIRR
+930 DSLALNIRR

-965 PQVLDEDELYGI
+965 PQVLDEDDLYEV
-977 DDAQRN
+977 DSAQRN
-983 LDDLPLEELKSTWLA
+983 LDDLPLEELKTAWLA

-1033 KDGHYEVV
+1033 NDGQYEVV

-1068 SKLFGIKLE
+1068 SKLFGIKIE

-1097 LDENQLISIVTGK
+1097 LDEDQLISIVTGK

>member
-1 MSNSLNSNSIDK
+1 MSEIT
-13 EQIKY
+13 IKY
-18 SAKDI
+18 SATDI
-23 GDALRTIDPNFKGP
+23 GDALRTIDPKFKGP
-37 SKEQIPIIESLHL
+37 SPEQIPIIESLHF

-73 LVANGIVK
+73 LVANGIVR
-81 PEEIL
+81 PDEIL

-91 RKAAGELS
+91 RKAAGELA

-106 RQLRAIGLL
+106 RQLRKIGLL
-115 PKDPDT
+115 PVDSINKS
-121 KNEID
+121 EID
-126 IAVSVSTYHSYAGR
+126 IAVTVSTYHSYAGR
-140 VLSEHAIRMGVDAS
+140 VLSEHAIRMGVDATA
-154 SDPIGEAAAWQ
+154 DPIGEAAAWQ

-173 FASEATNGSDISHSA
+173 FTSEATNGNDISHAA

-200 ALGEHGKTTA
+200 ALGEHGKTT
-210 EVREFCE
+210 EQVRAFCE
-217 SILDKFATISDSQS
+217 SELEKFATISDTQS
-231 NDPVRDLQSS
+231 NDAVRDLASS
-241 LKERLAILPMVDE
+241 LKERLAILPMVE
-254 YERYRFERGLLT
+254 AYEKYRLDRGLLT
-266 FNDQMSLVAKLV
+266 FNDQMALVAKLV
-278 NGDFGQEIIDAER
+278 SGEVEFASEIISAER
-291 AKFKIVLLDEY
+291 AKYRIVLLDEY

-313 SALYGNGHAVTA
+313 SALFGDGHAVTA

-347 GRHFVGTSSSECIE
+347 GGHFVGKSSTSCIE
-361 HNLLTTWRNDK
+361 HNLLTTWRNDE
-372 NILEIANKTVDKI
+372 NILEVANQTVDKI
-385 GEQIVA
+385 GQLIVG
-391 RGGKAASVKRLDLR
+391 RDGKAATVKRLKLR
-405 PNAGSGTLLCGQYET
+405 PGAGKGALFCGQYET

-428 AEHFEKH
+428 AEHFEKY

-440 RLAEPDSPQTFAVLV
+440 RLADLDEPQTFAVLV

-460 ISEIEQALRSRN
+460 ISEIEQALRAKN

-496 RVLTFPDNGSS
+496 RVLTFPDNGSA
-507 LMRLLTGPRLAIGA
+507 LMRLLTGPRLALGP

-527 GKFSRSLIENFDQSL
+527 GKYARSLVTNFDQSL
-542 GKTVG
+542 SKTVG
-547 KIMETPNADVMEAEE
+547 KIMETPNAEVMEAED
-562 FAMGS
+562 FAIGS

-579 KGNFSEVGYERLLKF
+579 RKNFSEVGYERLLKF

-620 FLDTEVMVRDGFAQ
+620 FLDTEVMVRDGSAQ

-639 DAFLDEAAKFSR
+639 DAFLDEAAKFQR

-664 IADTE
+664 IADSE

-704 GLVTEN
+704 GLVTDN
-710 FPNSGKNLDLWT
+710 FPSAGKNLDLWT

-729 ISLRGDAAQF
+729 ISLRGDGKQF
-739 DDFVFPSGTPKHVE
+739 DDFVFPANSPKHVD
-753 VRKALDVVKESWKK
+753 VRKALDVVKDSWKK

-795 GNGMDPV
+795 GNGMDSV

-811 EAVVDSIDSTNSN
+811 ETSVDSIDS
-824 EPKNKIFE
+824 EKKLFE

-847 TGTWPVKSPRSERV
+847 TGNWPIKSARA
-861 QESIDF
+861 ESVAKSIEF
-867 VLKTSEFAS
+867 VAGHKAFAT
-876 PQELLDAAKT
+876 PQDLVSAART
-886 PDEIGLANDAI
+886 AAEISLANDAI
-897 ALIVE
+897 ALIAE
-902 VSERSADLQVKLP
+902 AGERKSHLRVNLP
-915 NRMSVS
+915 IRMSVS
-921 TLVNLAEDP
+921 TLVNLAKDP
-930 DALALNIRR
+930 DELALNIRR

-946 KFARRGTAFHL
+946 KYARRGTAFHL

-965 PQVLDEDELYGI
+965 PQVLDEDALDI
-977 DDAQRN
+977 SQSDP
-983 LDDLPLEELKSTWLA
+983 DDLPLEELKEKWLN

-1017 VLGGIL
+1017 VLGGVL

-1033 KDGHYEVV
+1033 AAGKYEIV
-1041 DWKTGKTKSGDDL
+1041 DWKTGKSKSGDDL

-1068 SKLFGIKLE
+1068 SKLFGVPLE

-1084 YVGSNETVRPADL
+1084 YLGSNETVRPADL
-1097 LDENQLISIVTGK
+1097 LNEDQLISIVTGK

>member
-1 MSNSLNSNSIDK
+1 MSEIT
-13 EQIKY
+13 IKY
-18 SAKDI
+18 SATDI
-23 GDALRTIDPNFKGP
+23 GDALRTIDPKFKGP
-37 SKEQIPIIESLHL
+37 SPEQIPIIESLHF

-73 LVANGIVK
+73 LVANGIVR
-81 PEEIL
+81 PDEIL

-91 RKAAGELS
+91 RKAAGELA

-106 RQLRAIGLL
+106 RQLRKIGLL
-115 PKDPDT
+115 PVDSINKS
-121 KNEID
+121 EID
-126 IAVSVSTYHSYAGR
+126 IAVTVSTYHSYAGR
-140 VLSEHAIRMGVDAS
+140 VLSEHAIRMGVDATA
-154 SDPIGEAAAWQ
+154 DPIGEAAAWQ

-173 FASEATNGSDISHSA
+173 FTSEATNGNDISHAA

-200 ALGEHGKTTA
+200 ALGEHGKTT
-210 EVREFCE
+210 EQVRAFCE
-217 SILDKFATISDSQS
+217 SELEKFATISDTQS
-231 NDPVRDLQSS
+231 NDAVRDLASS
-241 LKERLAILPMVDE
+241 LKERLAILPMVE
-254 YERYRFERGLLT
+254 AYEKYRLDRGLLT
-266 FNDQMSLVAKLV
+266 FNDQMALVAKLV
-278 NGDFGQEIIDAER
+278 SGEVEFASEIISAER
-291 AKFKIVLLDEY
+291 AKYRIVLLDEY

-313 SALYGNGHAVTA
+313 SALFGDGHAVTA

-347 GRHFVGTSSSECIE
+347 GGHFVGKSSTSCIE
-361 HNLLTTWRNDK
+361 HNLLTTWRNDE
-372 NILEIANKTVDKI
+372 NILEVANQTVDKI
-385 GEQIVA
+385 GQLIVG
-391 RGGKAASVKRLDLR
+391 RDGKAATVKRLKLR
-405 PNAGSGTLLCGQYET
+405 PGAGKGALFCGQYET

-428 AEHFEKH
+428 AEHFEKY

-440 RLAEPDSPQTFAVLV
+440 RLADLDEPQTFAVLV

-460 ISEIEQALRSRN
+460 ISEIEQALRAKN

-496 RVLTFPDNGSS
+496 RVLTFPDNGSA
-507 LMRLLTGPRLAIGA
+507 LMRLLTGPRLALGP

-527 GKFSRSLIENFDQSL
+527 GKYARSLVTNFDQSL
-542 GKTVG
+542 SKTVG
-547 KIMETPNADVMEAEE
+547 KIMETPNAEVMEAED
-562 FAMGS
+562 FAIGS

-579 KGNFSEVGYERLLKF
+579 RKNFSEVGYERLLKF

-620 FLDTEVMVRDGFAQ
+620 FLDTEVMVRDGSAQ

-639 DAFLDEAAKFSR
+639 DAFLDEAVKFQR

-664 IADTE
+664 IADSE

-704 GLVTEN
+704 GLVTDN
-710 FPNSGKNLDLWT
+710 FPSAGKNLDLWT

-729 ISLRGDAAQF
+729 ISLRGDGKQF
-739 DDFVFPSGTPKHVE
+739 DDFVFPANSPKHVD
-753 VRKALDVVKESWKK
+753 VRKALDVVKDSWKK

-795 GNGMDPV
+795 GNGMDSV

-811 EAVVDSIDSTNSN
+811 ETSVDSIDS
-824 EPKNKIFE
+824 EKKLFE

-847 TGTWPVKSPRSERV
+847 TGNWPIKSLRA
-861 QESIDF
+861 ESVAKSIEF
-867 VLKTSEFAS
+867 VAGHKAFAT
-876 PQELLDAAKT
+876 PQDLVSAART
-886 PDEIGLANDAI
+886 AAEISLANDAI
-897 ALIVE
+897 ALIAE
-902 VSERSADLQVKLP
+902 AGERKSHLRVNLP
-915 NRMSVS
+915 IRMSVS
-921 TLVNLAEDP
+921 TLVNLAKDP
-930 DALALNIRR
+930 DELALNIRR

-946 KFARRGTAFHL
+946 KYARRGTAFHL

-965 PQVLDEDELYGI
+965 PQVLDEDALDI
-977 DDAQRN
+977 SQSDP
-983 LDDLPLEELKSTWLA
+983 DDLPLEELKEKWLN

-1017 VLGGIL
+1017 VLGGVL

-1033 KDGHYEVV
+1033 AAGKYEVV
-1041 DWKTGKTKSGDDL
+1041 DWKTGKSKSGDDL

-1068 SKLFGIKLE
+1068 SKLFGVPLE

-1084 YVGSNETVRPADL
+1084 YVGSDETVRPADL
-1097 LDENQLISIVTGK
+1097 LNEDQLISIVTGK

>member
-1 MSNSLNSNSIDK
+1 MS
-13 EQIKY
+13 EQKIKY
-18 SAKDI
+18 SAEDI
-23 GDALRTIDPNFKGP
+23 GNALRTIDPKFKGP
-37 SKEQIPIIESLHL
+37 SPEQIPIIESHHL

-73 LVANGIVK
+73 LVANGIVR
-81 PEEIL
+81 PDEIL

-106 RQLRAIGLL
+106 RQLRKIGLL
-115 PKDPDT
+115 PIDSVSKS
-121 KNEID
+121 EID
-126 IAVSVSTYHSYAGR
+126 IAVTVSTYHSYAGR
-140 VLSEHAIRMGVDAS
+140 VLSEHAIRMGIDATA
-154 SDPIGEAAAWQ
+154 DPIGEAAAWQ

-173 FASEATNGSDISHSA
+173 FTSEATNGSDISHAA

-210 EVREFCE
+210 DIRAFCE
-217 SILDKFATISDSQS
+217 SLLEKFSTISDTQS

-241 LKERLAILPMVDE
+241 LRERLAILPMVDE
-254 YERYRFERGLLT
+254 YERYRLERGLLT

-278 NGDFGQEIIDAER
+278 SGEAGGAEFTAEIISAER
-291 AKFKIVLLDEY
+291 AKYKVVLLDEY

-313 SALYGNGHAVTA
+313 SSLFGDGHAVTA

-347 GRHFVGTSSSECIE
+347 GKSFIGGSQARCIE
-361 HNLLTTWRNDK
+361 HNLLTTWRNDE
-372 NILEIANKTVDKI
+372 NILEIANQSVDKI
-385 GEQIVA
+385 GQLIVG
-391 RGGKAASVKRLDLR
+391 RGGKAASVKRLKLR
-405 PNAGSGTLLCGQYET
+405 PGAGTGTLLCGQYET
-420 LAMEAAGI
+420 LAMEAIGI
-428 AEHFEKH
+428 AEHFEKY

-440 RLAEPDSPQTFAVLV
+440 RTADVEEPQTFAVLV

-460 ISEIEQALRSRN
+460 ISEIEQALRSKN

-485 VPEVADILALL
+485 VPEIADILALL
-496 RVLTFPDNGSS
+496 RTLTFPDNGSA
-507 LMRLLTGPRLAIGA
+507 LMRLLSGPRVALGP

-527 GKFSRSLIENFDQSL
+527 GKFARSLVANYDQSL
-542 GKTVG
+542 SKTVG
-547 KIMETPNADVMEAEE
+547 KIMESANAEVMEAED
-562 FAMGS
+562 FAIGS

-579 KGNFSEVGYERLLKF
+579 RANFSDIGYERLLKF
-594 SKELRE
+594 SRELRE

-639 DAFLDEAAKFSR
+639 DAFLDEAGKFQR

-659 LEWLK
+659 LDWLK
-664 IADTE
+664 IADSE

-704 GLVTEN
+704 GLVTDN
-710 FPNSGKNLDLWT
+710 FPSSGKNLDLWT
-722 SNSAALP
+722 SNSAAIP
-729 ISLRGDAAQF
+729 ISLRGDAKQF
-739 DDFVFPSGTPKHVE
+739 DDFEFPAGSPKHVE

-795 GNGMDPV
+795 GNGMDLV
-802 DASALYNLV
+802 EASALYNLV
-811 EAVVDSIDSTNSN
+811 EAVVDSVDS
-824 EPKNKIFE
+824 KNKIFE
-832 MAKPTTENPT
+832 MSKPTTENPT
-842 RTKPR
+842 RTNPR
-847 TGTWPVKSPRSERV
+847 KGSWPVRSARAEQVAKSVAYVSAISAFATPGELLSAAKSPEEIS
-861 QESIDF
+861 
-867 VLKTSEFAS
+867 LAS
-876 PQELLDAAKT
+876 
-886 PDEIGLANDAI
+886 DAI
-897 ALIVE
+897 ALIAESREGKKSLSVN
-902 VSERSADLQVKLP
+902 LP
-915 NRMSVS
+915 TRMSVS
-921 TLVNLAEDP
+921 TLVNLAKDP
-930 DALALNIRR
+930 DELALNIRR

-946 KFARRGTAFHL
+946 KYARRGTAFHL
-957 WIEAQYKD
+957 WVEAQYKD
-965 PQVLDEDELYGI
+965 PQVLDEDV
-977 DDAQRN
+977 
-983 LDDLPLEELKSTWLA
+983 LDISSPDPDGLPLEELKAKWLT
-998 SDWAKRD
+998 SSWAKRD

-1017 VLGGIL
+1017 VLGGVL

-1033 KDGHYEVV
+1033 ADGTYEVV
-1041 DWKTGKTKSGDDL
+1041 DWKTGKSKSGDDL

-1068 SKLFGIKLE
+1068 SKLYGIPLAK
-1077 NISAAFH
+1077 ISAAFH
-1084 YVGSNETVRPADL
+1084 YIGSNETVRPADL
-1097 LDENQLISIVTGK
+1097 LSEDQLISIVTGK

>member
-1 MSNSLNSNSIDK
+1 MSNEINK
-13 EQIKY
+13 ENIKY
-18 SAKDI
+18 SAEYI
-23 GDALRTIDPNFKGP
+23 GDALRTIDPKFKGP
-37 SKEQIPIIESLHL
+37 SDEQIPIIESLHL

-91 RKAAGELS
+91 RKAAGELA

-106 RQLRAIGLL
+106 RQLRTIGLL
-115 PKDPDT
+115 PLDKVT
-121 KNEID
+121 KSELD
-126 IAVSVSTYHSYAGR
+126 IAVTVSTYHSYAGR
-140 VLSEHAIRMGVDAS
+140 VLSEHAIRIGVDAT

-200 ALGEHGKTTA
+200 ALGEHGKSTA

-217 SILDKFATISDSQS
+217 SVLDKFSTISDSQS

-241 LKERLAILPMVDE
+241 LKERLAILPMVEE

-278 NGDFGQEIIDAER
+278 NGEFGQEIIDAER
-291 AKFKIVLLDEY
+291 AKYRVVLLDEY

-347 GRHFVGTSSSECIE
+347 GSHFVGSSSSQCIE
-361 HNLLTTWRNDK
+361 HNLLTTWRNDE
-372 NILEIANKTVDKI
+372 NILEIANQTVDKI
-385 GEQIVA
+385 GELIVA
-391 RGGKAASVKRLDLR
+391 RGGKAASVKRLKLR
-405 PNAGSGTLLCGQYET
+405 EGAGRGNLLCGQYET
-420 LAMEAAGI
+420 LAMEAVGI

-440 RLAEPDSPQTFAVLV
+440 RLADADSPQTFAVLV

-460 ISEIEQALRSRN
+460 ISEIEQALRDKK

-496 RVLTFPDNGSS
+496 RTLTFPDNGSS

-542 GKTVG
+542 SKTVG
-547 KIMETPNADVMEAEE
+547 KIMETPNADVMDAEE
-562 FAMGS
+562 FAVGS

-579 KGNFSEVGYERLLKF
+579 RDKFSEVGYERLLKF

-605 TGSITDAIMEAERFL
+605 NGSITDAIMEAERFL

-710 FPNSGKNLDLWT
+710 FPNSGKSLDLWT

-729 ISLRGDAAQF
+729 ISLRGDASQF
-739 DDFVFPSGTPKHVE
+739 DDFVFPSNSPKHVE
-753 VRKALDVVKESWKK
+753 VRKALDVVKDSWKK

-811 EAVVDSIDSTNSN
+811 ETVVDSVDS
-824 EPKNKIFE
+824 KNKIFE
-832 MAKPTTENPT
+832 MDKPTSGNPT
-842 RTKPR
+842 RTTPR
-847 TGTWPVKSPRSERV
+847 TGTWPTKSSRSE
-861 QESIDF
+861 EIAKSIEY
-867 VLKTSEFAS
+867 LSKTSPFAS

-886 PDEIGLANDAI
+886 PEEIGLANDAI
-897 ALIVE
+897 ALITE
-902 VSERSADLQVKLP
+902 VGERGAGLQVKLP

-965 PQVLDEDELYGI
+965 PQVLDEDDLYEV
-977 DDAQRN
+977 DSAQRN
-983 LDDLPLEELKSTWLA
+983 SDDLPLEELKTAWLA

-1023 LRGRIDAVYE
+1023 LRGRLDAVYE
-1033 KDGHYEVV
+1033 KDGQYEVV
-1041 DWKTGKTKSGDDL
+1041 DWKTGKTKSGNDL

-1068 SKLFGIKLE
+1068 SKLFGIKIE

-1097 LDENQLISIVTGK
+1097 LDEDQLISIVTGK

>member
-1 MSNSLNSNSIDK
+1 MS
-13 EQIKY
+13 EQKIKY
-18 SAKDI
+18 SAEDI
-23 GDALRTIDPNFKGP
+23 GNALRTIDPKFKGP
-37 SKEQIPIIESLHL
+37 SPEQIPIIESHHL

-73 LVANGIVK
+73 LVANGIVR
-81 PEEIL
+81 PDEIL

-106 RQLRAIGLL
+106 RQLRKIGLL
-115 PKDPDT
+115 PIDSVSKS
-121 KNEID
+121 EID
-126 IAVSVSTYHSYAGR
+126 IAVTVSTYHSYAGR
-140 VLSEHAIRMGVDAS
+140 VLSEHAIRMGVDATA
-154 SDPIGEAAAWQ
+154 DPIGEAAAWQ

-173 FASEATNGSDISHSA
+173 FTSEATNGSDISHAA

-200 ALGEHGKTTA
+200 ALGEHGKTTTD
-210 EVREFCE
+210 VRAFCE
-217 SILDKFATISDSQS
+217 SILEKFSTISDTQS
-231 NDPVRDLQSS
+231 NDPVRDLHSS

-254 YERYRFERGLLT
+254 YERYRLERGLLT

-278 NGDFGQEIIDAER
+278 SGETGGAEFTAEIISAER
-291 AKFKIVLLDEY
+291 AKYKVVLLDEY

-313 SALYGNGHAVTA
+313 SALFGDGHAVTA

-347 GRHFVGTSSSECIE
+347 GKSFIGSSQATCIE
-361 HNLLTTWRNDK
+361 HNLLTTWRNDE
-372 NILEIANKTVDKI
+372 NILEIANQSVDKI
-385 GEQIVA
+385 GELIVG
-391 RGGKAASVKRLDLR
+391 RGGKAASVKRLKLR
-405 PNAGSGTLLCGQYET
+405 PGAGTGTLLCGQYET
-420 LAMEAAGI
+420 LAMEANGI
-428 AEHFEKH
+428 AEHFEKY

-440 RLAEPDSPQTFAVLV
+440 RTADLEEPQTFAVLV

-460 ISEIEQALRSRN
+460 ISEIEQALRSKN

-485 VPEVADILALL
+485 VPEIADILALL
-496 RVLTFPDNGSS
+496 RTLTFPDNGSS
-507 LMRLLTGPRLAIGA
+507 LMRLLAGPRVALGP

-527 GKFSRSLIENFDQSL
+527 GKFARSLVANYDQSL
-542 GKTVG
+542 SKTVG
-547 KIMETPNADVMEAEE
+547 KIMESANAEVMEAED
-562 FAMGS
+562 FAIGS

-579 KGNFSEVGYERLLKF
+579 RANFSEIGYERLLKF

-639 DAFLDEAAKFSR
+639 DAFLDEAGKFQR

-659 LEWLK
+659 LDWLK
-664 IADTE
+664 IADSE

-704 GLVTEN
+704 GLVTDN
-710 FPNSGKNLDLWT
+710 FPSSGKNLDLWT

-729 ISLRGDAAQF
+729 ISLRGDAKQF
-739 DDFVFPSGTPKHVE
+739 DDFEFPAGSPKHVE

-795 GNGMDPV
+795 GNGMDSV
-802 DASALYNLV
+802 EASALYNLV
-811 EAVVDSIDSTNSN
+811 EAVVDSIDS
-824 EPKNKIFE
+824 KNKIFE
-832 MAKPTTENPT
+832 MTKPTTENPT
-842 RTKPR
+842 RTNPR
-847 TGTWPVKSPRSERV
+847 SGSWPVRSARAEQVAKSVAYVSTIPA
-861 QESIDF
+861 
-867 VLKTSEFAS
+867 FAT
-876 PQELLDAAKT
+876 PEELLSAAKSLE
-886 PDEIGLANDAI
+886 EISLASDAI

-902 VSERSADLQVKLP
+902 SREGKKNLSVNLP
-915 NRMSVS
+915 TRMSVS
-921 TLVNLAEDP
+921 TLVNLAKDP
-930 DALALNIRR
+930 DELALNIRR

-946 KFARRGTAFHL
+946 KYARRGTAFHL
-957 WIEAQYKD
+957 WVEAQYKD
-965 PQVLDEDELYGI
+965 PQVLDEDV
-977 DDAQRN
+977 
-983 LDDLPLEELKSTWLA
+983 LDISNPDPDGLPLEELKAKWLA
-998 SDWAKRD
+998 SSWAKRD

-1017 VLGGIL
+1017 VLGGVL

-1033 KDGHYEVV
+1033 ADGTYEVV
-1041 DWKTGKTKSGDDL
+1041 DWKTGKSKSGDDL

-1068 SKLFGIKLE
+1068 SKLYGIPLAK
-1077 NISAAFH
+1077 ISAAFH
-1084 YVGSNETVRPADL
+1084 YIGSNETVRPADL
-1097 LDENQLISIVTGK
+1097 LSEDQLISIVTGK

>member
-1 MSNSLNSNSIDK
+1 MSEIK
-13 EQIKY
+13 IKY
-18 SAKDI
+18 SAEDI
-23 GDALRTIDPNFKGP
+23 GNALRTIDPKFKGP
-37 SKEQIPIIESLHL
+37 SPEQIPIIESLHL

-73 LVANGIVK
+73 LVANGIIR
-81 PEEIL
+81 PDEIL

-106 RQLRAIGLL
+106 RQLRKIGLL
-115 PKDPDT
+115 PIDSVSKS
-121 KNEID
+121 EID
-126 IAVSVSTYHSYAGR
+126 IAVTVSTYHSYAGR
-140 VLSEHAIRMGVDAS
+140 VLSEHAIRMGVDATA
-154 SDPIGEAAAWQ
+154 DPIGEAAAWQ

-210 EVREFCE
+210 DVRAFCE
-217 SILDKFATISDSQS
+217 TTLDKFSTISDIQS
-231 NDPVRDLQSS
+231 NPAVRELESS

-254 YERYRFERGLLT
+254 YEKYRLERGLLT

-278 NGDFGQEIIDAER
+278 SGEAGGAEFTAEIISAER
-291 AKFKIVLLDEY
+291 AKYKVVLLDEY

-313 SALYGNGHAVTA
+313 SALFGDGHAVTA

-347 GRHFVGTSSSECIE
+347 GKSFIGGSQATCIE
-361 HNLLTTWRNDK
+361 HNLLTTWRNDE
-372 NILEIANKTVDKI
+372 NILEIANQAVDKI
-385 GEQIVA
+385 GELIVS
-391 RGGKAASVKRLDLR
+391 RGGKAASVKRLKLR
-405 PNAGSGTLLCGQYET
+405 PGAGTGTLLCGQYET
-420 LAMEAAGI
+420 LAMEANGL
-428 AEHFEKH
+428 AEHFEKY

-440 RLAEPDSPQTFAVLV
+440 RTADPDEPQTFAVLV

-485 VPEVADILALL
+485 VPEIADILALL
-496 RVLTFPDNGSS
+496 RTLTFPDNGSA
-507 LMRLLTGPRLAIGA
+507 LMRLLAGPRVALGP

-527 GKFSRSLIENFDQSL
+527 GKFARSLVANYDQSL
-542 GKTVG
+542 SKTVG
-547 KIMETPNADVMEAEE
+547 KIMESSNAEVMEAED
-562 FAMGS
+562 FAIGS

-579 KGNFSEVGYERLLKF
+579 RANFSETGYERLLNF

-639 DAFLDEAAKFSR
+639 DAFLDEAGKFQR

-664 IADTE
+664 IADSE

-704 GLVTEN
+704 GLVTDN
-710 FPNSGKNLDLWT
+710 FPSSGKNLDLWT

-729 ISLRGDAAQF
+729 ISLRGDAKQF
-739 DDFVFPSGTPKHVE
+739 DDFEFPAGSPKHVE

-795 GNGMDPV
+795 GNGMDSV
-802 DASALYNLV
+802 DASALYDLV
-811 EAVVDSIDSTNSN
+811 ETVVDSVDYQ
-824 EPKNKIFE
+824 NKIFE
-832 MAKPTTENPT
+832 MSKPTTENPT
-842 RTKPR
+842 RTNPR
-847 TGTWPVKSPRSERV
+847 SGSWPVRSMRAEQVAKTVEYVGTFSAFATPEDLLSAAKSPEEIS
-861 QESIDF
+861 
-867 VLKTSEFAS
+867 FAS
-876 PQELLDAAKT
+876 
-886 PDEIGLANDAI
+886 DAI

-902 VSERSADLQVKLP
+902 TREDKKNLSVNLP
-915 NRMSVS
+915 TRMSVS
-921 TLVNLAEDP
+921 TLVNLAKDP
-930 DALALNIRR
+930 DELALNIRR

-946 KFARRGTAFHL
+946 KYARRGTAFHL
-957 WIEAQYKD
+957 WVEAQYKD
-965 PQVLDEDELYGI
+965 PQVLDDEV
-977 DDAQRN
+977 
-983 LDDLPLEELKSTWLA
+983 LDISIADPDGLPLEELKEKWLA
-998 SDWAKRD
+998 SSWANRD

-1017 VLGGIL
+1017 VLGGVL

-1033 KDGHYEVV
+1033 ADGRYEVV
-1041 DWKTGKTKSGDDL
+1041 DWKTGKSKSGDDL

-1068 SKLFGIKLE
+1068 SKLYGISLE

-1084 YVGSNETVRPADL
+1084 YIGSNETVRPADL
-1097 LDENQLISIVTGK
+1097 LSEDQLISIVTGK

>member
-1 MSNSLNSNSIDK
+1 
-13 EQIKY
+13 
-18 SAKDI
+18 
-23 GDALRTIDPNFKGP
+23 
-37 SKEQIPIIESLHL
+37 
-50 GPTVVIAG
+50 
-58 AGSGKTETMSARVLW
+58 
-73 LVANGIVK
+73 
-81 PEEIL
+81 
-86 GLTFT
+86 
-91 RKAAGELS
+91 
-99 SRIRKRL
+99 
-106 RQLRAIGLL
+106 
-115 PKDPDT
+115 
-121 KNEID
+121 
-126 IAVSVSTYHSYAGR
+126 
-140 VLSEHAIRMGVDAS
+140 
-154 SDPIGEAAAWQ
+154 
-165 IANNIVNN
+165 
-173 FASEATNGSDISHSA
+173 
-188 KTIVDKVMGLSA
+188 
-200 ALGEHGKTTA
+200 
-210 EVREFCE
+210 
-217 SILDKFATISDSQS
+217 
-231 NDPVRDLQSS
+231 
-241 LKERLAILPMVDE
+241 
-254 YERYRFERGLLT
+254 
-266 FNDQMSLVAKLV
+266 MSLVAKLV
-278 NGDFGQEIIDAER
+278 NGEFGQEIIDAER
-291 AKFKIVLLDEY
+291 AKYRVVLLDEY

-347 GRHFVGTSSSECIE
+347 GAHFVGKSSSECIE
-361 HNLLTTWRNDK
+361 HNLLTTWRNDE
-372 NILEIANKTVDKI
+372 NILEIANQTVDKI
-385 GEQIVA
+385 GELIVA
-391 RGGKAASVKRLDLR
+391 RGGKAASVKRLKLR
-405 PNAGSGTLLCGQYET
+405 EGAGPGNLLCGQYET
-420 LAMEAAGI
+420 LAMEAVGI

-440 RLAEPDSPQTFAVLV
+440 RLADADSPQTFAVLV

-460 ISEIEQALRSRN
+460 ISEIEQALRDKK

-496 RVLTFPDNGSS
+496 RTLTFPDNGSS
-507 LMRLLTGPRLAIGA
+507 LMRLLTGPRLAIGP

-542 GKTVG
+542 SKTVG
-547 KIMETPNADVMEAEE
+547 KIMETPNADVMDAEE
-562 FAMGS
+562 FAVGS

-579 KGNFSEVGYERLLKF
+579 REKFSEVGYERLLKF

-605 TGSITDAIMEAERFL
+605 NGSITDAIMEAERFL

-710 FPNSGKNLDLWT
+710 FPNSGKSLDLWT

-729 ISLRGDAAQF
+729 ISLRGDASQF
-739 DDFVFPSGTPKHVE
+739 DDFVFPSNSPKHVE

-811 EAVVDSIDSTNSN
+811 ETVVDSVDS
-824 EPKNKIFE
+824 KNKLFE
-832 MAKPTTENPT
+832 MDKPTSGNPT
-842 RTKPR
+842 RTTPR
-847 TGTWPVKSPRSERV
+847 TGIWPTKSSRSE
-861 QESIDF
+861 EIAKSIEY
-867 VLKTSEFAS
+867 VSKTSPFAS

-886 PDEIGLANDAI
+886 PEEIGLANDAI
-897 ALIVE
+897 ALITE
-902 VSERSADLQVKLP
+902 VGERGAGLQVKLP
-915 NRMSVS
+915 TRMSVS

-965 PQVLDEDELYGI
+965 PQVLDEDDLYEV
-977 DDAQRN
+977 DSAQRN
-983 LDDLPLEELKSTWLA
+983 LDDLPLEELKTAWLA

-1033 KDGHYEVV
+1033 NDGQYEVV

-1068 SKLFGIKLE
+1068 SKLFGIKIE

-1097 LDENQLISIVTGK
+1097 LDEDQLISIVTGK